1 MFKCCYFTSF
11 NSVIVAYRGVFLS
24 SNSCFQ
30 YQRNPHGFFIF
41 IFILYCESCSVLIVQ
56 PLSHG
61 PLKIVVCNRW
71 DMSLFIQM
79 NSLCDPGV
87 KLNLSLWHTQ
97 IQVLLETVSEFTS
110 LFIADHLK
118 SSLWI
123 ISTSVT
129 SCTTRSIL
137 NQSIALYKD
146 SNSSHGCK
154 VFSQAA
160 AEVLYIKVH
169 LFFLFL

>member
-1 MFKCCYFTSF
+1 MHPHHICVVVISF

-24 SNSCFQ
+24 STRTEAFSIEIPVASLFS
-30 YQRNPHGFFIF
+30 
-41 IFILYCESCSVLIVQ
+41 YCESCSVLIVQ
-56 PLSHG
+56 SLSHR

-87 KLNLSLWHTQ
+87 KLNLSLWHTR
-97 IQVLLETVSEFTS
+97 IQVLLETVSESTS
-110 LFIADHLK
+110 LFIGDHLR

-137 NQSIALYKD
+137 NQTIALYKD
-146 SNSSHGCK
+146 SNSSHGCE